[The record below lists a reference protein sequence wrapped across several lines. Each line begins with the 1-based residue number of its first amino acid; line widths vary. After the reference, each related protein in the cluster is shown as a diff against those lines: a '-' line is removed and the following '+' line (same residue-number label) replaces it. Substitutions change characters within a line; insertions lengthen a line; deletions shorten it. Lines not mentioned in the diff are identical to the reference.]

1 MLPYNRVVW
10 VWGFLFCGAVLSA
23 QDLPDRRLTPGATMP
38 VTLEQVCTI
47 GYSRTVRNV
56 PIEEKRE
63 VFRRYGVEYV
73 PNTYEVD
80 HIIPLE
86 LGGSNSIENLWPQP
100 LRGAFNSRMKDALE
114 NRLRWM
120 VCDGLLTLPQAQA
133 WIAQDWI
140 AAYQA
145 VFAHTRRRL

>member
-145 VFAHTRRRL
+145 VFAHTRRRR